1 MNNLREIA
9 NNSLAIVKGSSV
21 VLNSPK
27 FPALN
32 ICAFPSQRLL
42 FDLED
47 DLQSFDDDFPKWLSA
62 SDQRH
67 LQKTNVMLNVIVS
80 RDRTGQ
86 YRKVQEVIDAAP
98 LSKKTW

>member
-1 MNNLREIA
+1 
-9 NNSLAIVKGSSV
+9 

-27 FPALN
+27 FRALN

-47 DLQSFDDDFPKWLSA
+47 DLQSFDDDDLQSFDDDFPKWLST

-80 RDRTGQ
+80 RDCTEQ
-86 YRKVQEVIDAAP
+86 YRKVQAAIDAAP
-98 LSKKTW
+98 LSKKMW